1 MRPSDPVNRFMT
13 EPAVS
18 IDLTSPAAEILRL
31 FSVHP
36 FHHLPVVDRGKVVGM
51 LSSADVLKLEAFLPK
66 RGGTSTD
73 LLNQGL
79 HIGQLMRQP
88 PITVA
93 GNQSVEQATTLMI
106 KHGIHALPV
115 TDSDDRL
122 LGIITTTDIINAVL
136 HSDQRSSAHG
146 TSTTEVQ
153 SEPALGLVSPAQMRE
168 AAQLAA
174 AAADLS
180 DGSGKIA
187 RALLQAES
195 RLRVLEDVLVFA
207 DRYVRAGQD
216 QNLHRLLVKAITKA
230 KEGST
235 GTLSQRL

>member
-18 IDLTSPAAEILRL
+18 IDLSSPVAEVLRL

-51 LSSADVLKLEAFLPK
+51 LSSADVLKLDAFLSK

-73 LLNQGL
+73 FLNQRL
-79 HIGQLMRQP
+79 HIDQLMRQP

-93 GNQSVEQATTLMI
+93 GTQSVEQATNLMT

-115 TDSDDRL
+115 TDSNDKL
-122 LGIITTTDIINAVL
+122 LGIITTTDIISAAL
-136 HSDQRSSAHG
+136 HADQRSSPYGA
-146 TSTTEVQ
+146 STTQGDSAAAPRV
-153 SEPALGLVSPAQMRE
+153 VSGAQMRE

-174 AAADLS
+174 TAADLS
-180 DGSGKIA
+180 DDTGKMA
-187 RALLQAES
+187 RALLHAEA
-195 RLRVLEDVLVFA
+195 RLRSLEDVLDSA
-207 DRYVRAGQD
+207 DRYVHAGQD
-216 QNLHRLLVKAITKA
+216 QNLHRLLVKTISKA
-230 KEGST
+230 KEGSA
-235 GTLSQRL
+235 GTLRTRL